1 LGRSFFIAEWRIG
14 PFQAGYVNRVVKQRS
29 MIHRYATNIGPF
41 TGKPE
46 VNFSIADDPPG
57 TDPSASWYRN
67 SSFPLGAPITLALT
81 WQLRPPNMAALSA
94 RAS

>member
-1 LGRSFFIAEWRIG
+1 MADRAFPGWLREPSGEAALDDPSLCY
-14 PFQAGYVNRVVKQRS
+14 Q
-29 MIHRYATNIGPF
+29 HRGPF